1 MNVKLNDT
9 VVVLVGKKQSD
20 GGDKGKQGKVIAPSP
35 KNNKVTVEG
44 VNVHKK
50 AQKARRANETSQQV
64 EVALPIDVSNV
75 MVVCAGCGK
84 GVRIKHSVVDGK
96 KVRVCGK
103 CGAVLD
109 TAYAGKG
116 KKAADAV
123 KEAPKKRTRK
133 RAAKKDE
140 ATETPAEDTAE

>member
-1 MNVKLNDT
+1 MNVKLNDN
-9 VVVLVGKKQSD
+9 VVVITGKD
-20 GGDKGKQGKVIAPSP
+20 AGKQGKVIATSP
-35 KNNKVTVEG
+35 KNGTVTVEG
-44 VNVHKK
+44 VNIHAK
-50 AQKARRANETSQQV
+50 AKKARRANENSEIV
-64 EVALPIDVSNV
+64 KIEAPIDASNV

-84 GVRIKHSVVDGK
+84 GVRVKHQTVDGK

-116 KKAADAV
+116 KKASEV

-133 RAAKKDE
+133 RAAKSE
-140 ATETPAEDTAE
+140 AAETTPAEDTAE